1 MEYYNVLLKKSVDK
15 DLRRIDPAQIPRIVE
30 AIKEL
35 ATDPFSSGS
44 RKLRGTE
51 NPYRVRIGDYR
62 IVYQVDDKVR
72 LLPYITYVTEGLP
85 MAEVAGA

>member
-30 AIKEL
+30 AIREL
-35 ATDPFSSGS
+35 AKDPFPSGS

-51 NPYRVRIGDYR
+51 NLYRIRIGDYR
-62 IVYQVDDKVR
+62 IVYEIDNESKTITIH
-72 LLPYITYVTEGLP
+72 YIRHRRIAYG
-85 MAEVAGA
+85 